1 VSTQAGGPDR
11 VTDRRIALLE
21 SARRLFALQGYA
33 GTRTEEIVTGAA
45 VTRSALYYHFRD
57 KVDLFG
63 AVARI
68 VADEW
73 AARLAIPLARLAE
86 QGTRLD
92 LRVGIETYLDAGLD
106 PEFQRIVLV
115 DAPAIL
121 GPTAWNALVDE
132 RGIGFLRTWLQR
144 AIDERQIDPMPVEP
158 LARLL
163 SAVVAEAGLY
173 IAGSDRPDDARRDT
187 TEAIDRMLLGLGLGL
202 GLGPAHGGRPRP
214 SEALPAGS

>member
-1 VSTQAGGPDR
+1 M
-11 VTDRRIALLE
+11 
-21 SARRLFALQGYA
+21 
-33 GTRTEEIVTGAA
+33 
-45 VTRSALYYHFRD
+45 
-57 KVDLFG
+57 
-63 AVARI
+63 
-68 VADEW
+68 ADEW

-163 SAVVAEAGLY
+163 SAVVAEPASTSPVPTG
-173 IAGSDRPDDARRDT
+173 GRTRRDT